1 MGKRGFLQTCRSRT
15 CALGLLAALAG
26 APVLWAC
33 DDDGGIKVRIV
44 VSSDVPPAGTFDT
57 VEVSVTASETDEGRL
72 CRPLSQSFDV
82 EGDRDLPVVV
92 YYLVGPTYRRWIAVR
107 ALWKRGDIP
116 VYLRE
121 IVRPIT
127 SDAYQQ
133 IDLVFETDCED
144 VSCEDGQQCVSG
156 FCQELYR
163 PDPFVFDP
171 AVMDDV
177 PCDR

>member
-26 APVLWAC
+26 ASVPWAC
-33 DDDGGIKVRIV
+33 DDDGGTKVRIV
-44 VSSDVPPAGTFDT
+44 VDSEVPAAGAFDT
-57 VEVSVTASETDEGRL
+57 VEVTVTASETDEGRL
-72 CRPLSQSFDV
+72 CRPLSQSFGV
-82 EGDRDLPVVV
+82 EGDGDLPLVV

-107 ALWKRGDIP
+107 ALWKAGDIP

-127 SDAYQQ
+127 GDTYQQ

-144 VSCEDGQQCVSG
+144 VSCEDGQQCISG
-156 FCQELYR
+156 LCQELYR
-163 PDPFVFDP
+163 PDLFIFDP